1 MRNTCQFP
9 YNFRKYDKV
18 SAGDA
23 CFWGIYWGLAYFYR
37 HLAGSM
43 KKVLVDMHRLKYNP
57 FNGLYSV
64 CINLGK
70 ALAAMPSNDMELCYY
85 LPRKDFGIFGKDQQY
100 VEHRSFDKF
109 YMPGTGRYD
118 LWHVTT
124 QLSWYRPF
132 NKRTKVVY
140 TLYDF
145 SYLIEDA
152 QNVKRNQRLL
162 KETQQRIDR
171 ADYITGISQFAI
183 DEAARHLDLGNKPTK
198 AIPLGC
204 TIDEF
209 PSFDS
214 PKYRPSKP
222 FLFTIGLVQP
232 RKNFHVLPPLLLDND
247 LELVIA
253 GLNNYE
259 YGKEVVAAAEK
270 FGVAD
275 RVKLIGPAS
284 EEEKYWYYKNCE
296 AFLFPS
302 YAEGFGLPVI
312 EAMYHGKPVFISD
325 RTSLPEVGGDAAYY
339 FRSFDPDQMRE
350 AFRMG
355 MQDYAQNRPASKIK
369 AQAMRFNW
377 NNTAAAY
384 MDVYAGLLGT

>member
-1 MRNTCQFP
+1 
-9 YNFRKYDKV
+9 
-18 SAGDA
+18 
-23 CFWGIYWGLAYFYR
+23 
-37 HLAGSM
+37 M

-70 ALAAMPSNDMELCYY
+70 ALAAMPHTGMELHYY
-85 LPRKDFGIFGKDQQY
+85 LPLKDFGIFGADAKY
-100 VEHRSFDKF
+100 TEHRSIDKF
-109 YMPGTGRYD
+109 YKMGTGRYD

-132 NKRTKVVY
+132 NKKTKVLY

-145 SYLIEDA
+145 SYLIEDPG
-152 QNVKRNQRLL
+152 NVQRNKRLL

-183 DEAARHLDLGNKPTK
+183 DEAKKHLDLGNKPTR
-198 AIPLGC
+198 AIQLGC
-204 TIDEF
+204 TVNTF
-209 PSFDS
+209 PDFDA
-214 PKYRPSKP
+214 PRYRPARP

-247 LELVIA
+247 YELVIA
-253 GLNNYE
+253 GLNDYH
-259 YGKEVVAAAEK
+259 YGNQVLEEARR
-270 FGVAD
+270 FGVED

-312 EAMYHGKPVFISD
+312 EAMFHGKPVFISD
-325 RTSLPEVGGDAAYY
+325 KTSLPEVGGDAAYY
-339 FRSFDPDQMRE
+339 FQSFD
-350 AFRMG
+350 AH
-355 MQDYAQNRPASKIK
+355 
-369 AQAMRFNW
+369 AMRKTFAAGMEDHRLNNGSEKMKRQAAKFNW
-377 NNTAAAY
+377 SHTAAEY
-384 MDVYAGLLGT
+384 IEVYKQLLQ

>member
-1 MRNTCQFP
+1 
-9 YNFRKYDKV
+9 
-18 SAGDA
+18 
-23 CFWGIYWGLAYFYR
+23 
-37 HLAGSM
+37 M

-70 ALAAMPSNDMELCYY
+70 ALTQVPHHDMELHYY
-85 LPRKDFGIFGKDQQY
+85 LPEKNFGIFGPDEKY
-100 VEHRSFDKF
+100 TRHRSIDKF
-109 YMPGTGRYD
+109 YKPGTGKYD

-132 NKRTKVVY
+132 NRRTKVVY

-152 QNVKRNQRLL
+152 ANVKRNQRLL

-183 DEAARHLDLGNKPTK
+183 DEARKHLDLGNKPTQ
-198 AIPLGC
+198 AIQLGC
-204 TIDEF
+204 TVSTF
-209 PSFDS
+209 PGFDS
-214 PKYRPSKP
+214 PKYRPAKP

-247 LELVIA
+247 YELVIA
-253 GLNNYE
+253 GLNE
-259 YGKEVVAAAEK
+259 FDYGKQVEEEAK
-270 FGVAD
+270 RFGVSD
-275 RVKLIGPAS
+275 RVKLIGPAT

-312 EAMYHGKPVFISD
+312 EAMYHGKPVFSSD

-339 FRSFDPDQMRE
+339 FRSFDPDAMRKTFQE
-350 AFRMG
+350 G
-355 MQDYAQNRPASKIK
+355 MRDYALNDPSDKIK
-369 AQAMRFNW
+369 QQAAKFSW
-377 NNTAAAY
+377 QNTAAEY
-384 MDVYAGLLGT
+384 IDVYKKLL

>member
-1 MRNTCQFP
+1 MT
-9 YNFRKYDKV
+9 K
-18 SAGDA
+18 
-23 CFWGIYWGLAYFYR
+23 
-37 HLAGSM
+37 M
-43 KKVLVDMHRLKYNP
+43 KRVLVDMHRLKYNP

-70 ALAAMPSNDMELCYY
+70 ALSKIPVTGMELEYY
-85 LPRKDFGIFGKDQQY
+85 LPKKDFGIFGAEAKY
-100 VEHRSFDKF
+100 TAHHSIDKYYRF
-109 YMPGTGRYD
+109 GTGKYD

-132 NKRTKVVY
+132 NKRTKVLY

-152 QNVKRNQRLL
+152 ANTERNKRLL
-162 KETQQRIDR
+162 KQTQERIDR

-183 DEAARHLDLGNKPTK
+183 DEAHKHLDLGNKPTK

-204 TIDEF
+204 TVTTF
-209 PSFDS
+209 PGFDA
-214 PKYRPSKP
+214 PKYRPAKP

-232 RKNFHVLPPLLLDND
+232 RKNFHVLPPLLLGND
-247 LELVIA
+247 YELVIA
-253 GLNNYE
+253 GLNE
-259 YGKEVVAAAEK
+259 FDYGKEVEEAAKK

-275 RVKLIGPAS
+275 RVKLIGPAT

-312 EAMYHGKPVFISD
+312 EAMYHGKPVFSSD

-339 FRSFDPDQMRE
+339 FSDFSPE
-350 AFRMG
+350 AMQKVFADG
-355 MQDYAQNRPASKIK
+355 MQDYITHRPIEKIK
-369 AQAMRFNW
+369 QQAARFSW
-377 NNTAAAY
+377 DACAAEY
-384 MDVYAGLLGT
+384 IDVYKQMLL

>member
-1 MRNTCQFP
+1 
-9 YNFRKYDKV
+9 
-18 SAGDA
+18 
-23 CFWGIYWGLAYFYR
+23 
-37 HLAGSM
+37 M
-43 KKVLVDMHRLKYNP
+43 KQVLVDMHRLKYNP

-70 ALAAMPSNDMELCYY
+70 ALAAIPLRDMELLYY
-85 LPRKDFGIFGKDQQY
+85 LPKKDFGIFGPEAKY
-100 VEHRSFDKF
+100 TEHKSIDKYYKF
-109 YMPGTGRYD
+109 GTGKYD

-132 NKRTKVVY
+132 NKHTKVLY

-145 SYLIEDA
+145 SYLIEEPG
-152 QNVKRNQRLL
+152 NVERNKRLL
-162 KETQQRIDR
+162 KQTQERIDR

-183 DEAARHLDLGNKPTK
+183 DEARKHLDLGDKPAQ
-198 AIPLGC
+198 AIQLGC
-204 TIDEF
+204 TVSTF
-209 PSFDS
+209 PDFDS
-214 PKYRPSKP
+214 PKYRPAKP

-232 RKNFHVLPPLLLDND
+232 RKNFHVLPALLVGND
-247 LELVIA
+247 YELVIA

-259 YGKEVVAAAEK
+259 YGKEVEEAAKK

-275 RVKLIGPAS
+275 RIKLIGPAT

-325 RTSLPEVGGDAAYY
+325 KTSLPEVGGDAAYY
-339 FRSFDPDQMRE
+339 FRNFEPGYMQQVFAEGMR
-350 AFRMG
+350 
-355 MQDYAQNRPASKIK
+355 DYALTNPSEKIK
-369 AQAMRFNW
+369 QQAAKFNW
-377 NNTAAAY
+377 NTCATEY
-384 MDVYAGLLGT
+384 IDVYRKILNS

>member
-1 MRNTCQFP
+1 
-9 YNFRKYDKV
+9 
-18 SAGDA
+18 
-23 CFWGIYWGLAYFYR
+23 
-37 HLAGSM
+37 M

-70 ALAAMPSNDMELCYY
+70 ALAKIPVTDLELEYY
-85 LPRKDFGIFGKDQQY
+85 LPKKDFGIFGPDAKY
-100 VEHRSFDKF
+100 TEHRSIDKF
-109 YMPGTGRYD
+109 YRFGTGKYD

-132 NKRTKVVY
+132 NRRTKVLY

-152 QNVKRNQRLL
+152 GNVKRNKRLL
-162 KETQQRIDR
+162 AQTQERIDR

-183 DEAARHLDLGNKPTK
+183 DEAYKHLNLGNKPTR
-198 AIPLGC
+198 AIHLGC
-204 TIDEF
+204 TVATF
-209 PSFDS
+209 PGFDT
-214 PKYRPSKP
+214 PKYRPAKP

-232 RKNFHVLPPLLLDND
+232 RKNFHVLPALLEGND
-247 LELVIA
+247 YELVIA
-253 GLNNYE
+253 GLNEFE
-259 YGKEVVAAAEK
+259 YGKEVEAAAKK

-275 RVKLIGPAS
+275 RVKLIGPAT

-302 YAEGFGLPVI
+302 YAEGFGLPII
-312 EAMYHGKPVFISD
+312 EAMYHGKPVFSSD

-339 FRSFDPDQMRE
+339 FHEFDPEHMRQVF
-350 AFRMG
+350 AQG
-355 MQDYAQNRPASKIK
+355 MQHYATHQPVEKIK
-369 AQAMRFNW
+369 QQAARFSW
-377 NNTAAAY
+377 DRCAEEY
-384 MDVYAGLLGT
+384 IDVYKQMLL

>member
-1 MRNTCQFP
+1 
-9 YNFRKYDKV
+9 
-18 SAGDA
+18 
-23 CFWGIYWGLAYFYR
+23 
-37 HLAGSM
+37 M

-70 ALAAMPSNDMELCYY
+70 ALAAAPPTDLELVYY
-85 LPRKDFGIFGKDQQY
+85 LPKKDFGIFGPDAKY
-100 VEHRSFDKF
+100 TEHRSVDKYYKF
-109 YMPGTGRYD
+109 GTGKYD

-132 NKRTKVVY
+132 NQRTKVLY

-152 QNVKRNQRLL
+152 GNTKRNQRLL
-162 KETQQRIDR
+162 QQTQARIDR

-183 DEAARHLDLGNKPTK
+183 DEARKHLNLGDKPAK

-204 TIDEF
+204 TVSTF
-209 PSFDS
+209 PGFDS
-214 PKYRPSKP
+214 PKYRPTKP

-232 RKNFHVLPPLLLDND
+232 RKNFHVLPALLLDND
-247 LELVIA
+247 YELVIA
-253 GLNNYE
+253 GLNEFE
-259 YGKEVVAAAEK
+259 YGKEVVEAAKK
-270 FGVAD
+270 FGVED

-302 YAEGFGLPVI
+302 YAEGFGLPII
-312 EAMYHGKPVFISD
+312 EAMYHGKPVFSSD
-325 RTSLPEVGGDAAYY
+325 KTSLPEVGGDAAYY
-339 FRSFDPDQMRE
+339 FRNFEPDYMRQVFAE
-350 AFRMG
+350 G
-355 MQDYAQNRPASKIK
+355 MKDYALNNPSEKIK
-369 AQAMRFNW
+369 QQAAKFSW
-377 NNTAAAY
+377 DTCAAEY
-384 MDVYAGLLGT
+384 IDVYKQMLL